1 MEKMLRSL
9 GDQRNAEGI
18 PFMSYKHRAI
28 SELQN
33 KYETIK
39 IRYNNSYL
47 PLSGAGRA
55 QRRGPAGPWPP
66 RGGLVGWGRAL

>member
-1 MEKMLRSL
+1 MLQGL
-9 GDQRNAEGI
+9 GVQRNAEGI
-18 PFMSYKHRAI
+18 LLMSYKHRAI

-55 QRRGPAGPWPP
+55 QRRGPAGG
-66 RGGLVGWGRAL
+66 RVGSGTRTVTSFSTMS

>member
-1 MEKMLRSL
+1 
-9 GDQRNAEGI
+9 
-18 PFMSYKHRAI
+18 MSYKHRPI
-28 SELQN
+28 PELQN

-55 QRRGPAGPWPP
+55 ERRGAAGPWPP
-66 RGGLVGWGRAL
+66 RGSRVGLGTGTVTGSSTML